1 MYKPIFN
8 KMSKAFVLLAI
19 PVMLIFAGCSGT
31 KGPKEDVVKIKPG
44 MMELNLKVNG
54 NSLTIT
60 VPDSSIGKL
69 DVVEQSWGATE
80 IKVGKKFQLSISEGQ
95 GDIALKKSD
104 ISGDDV
110 NKFKRYIKEEPTTLI
125 WESGITEPE
134 FHFYTVEKV
143 GPVFYLIENVKDDH
157 FTEKEIQQMVES
169 AKGLRLQ
176 ETTKPAS

>member
-1 MYKPIFN
+1 MNRVFL
-8 KMSKAFVLLAI
+8 VLTVSA
-19 PVMLIFAGCSGT
+19 VLIFAGCNGS
-31 KGPKEDVVKIKPG
+31 KEEDVVKIKPG

-69 DVVEQSWGATE
+69 EVIEQAWGATE

-95 GDIALKKSD
+95 GDITLKKSD
-104 ISGDDV
+104 IAGDDV
-110 NKFKRYIKEEPTTLI
+110 NKFKRYIKEEPNTLV

-143 GPVFYLIENVKDDH
+143 GPVFYLIENIKDDH
-157 FTEKEIQQMVES
+157 FTEKDIQQMLES
-169 AKGLRLQ
+169 ATGLKLQ
-176 ETTKPAS
+176 DAIKPAS

>member
-1 MYKPIFN
+1 MNRVFL
-8 KMSKAFVLLAI
+8 VLA
-19 PVMLIFAGCSGT
+19 VSAVLIFAGCNGS
-31 KGPKEDVVKIKPG
+31 KEEDVVKIKPG

-69 DVVEQSWGATE
+69 EVIEQAWGATE

-95 GDIALKKSD
+95 GDITLKKSD
-104 ISGDDV
+104 IAGDDV
-110 NKFKRYIKEEPTTLI
+110 NKFKRYIKEEPNTLV

-143 GPVFYLIENVKDDH
+143 GPVFYLIENIKDDH
-157 FTEKEIQQMVES
+157 FTEKDIQQMLES
-169 AKGLRLQ
+169 ATGLKLQ
-176 ETTKPAS
+176 DAIKPAS